1 MIYLVVILCLFL
13 SFFLTP
19 FVKKLAFRIGATDK
33 PDNRKVHK
41 KVMPRL
47 GGLAIYVSFI
57 SGVLLLG
64 IQNEYTLPIIIGSTL
79 LFVVGVL
86 DDIYTL
92 SAKWKLIGQLVASLV
107 IIYYGNLLVTF
118 IHLPFG
124 PIFELGLFSLPLTLF
139 WIVGITNAVNLID
152 GLDGLAAGVSCIALI
167 TMSFMASLMGNDI
180 VQSFALLLV
189 SSVVGFLFYNF
200 HPAKIFMGDSGS
212 LYLGFMIAVLSLLG
226 FKNITFFSLIIP
238 ILILGVPISDTF
250 FAIVRRLIQRKP
262 LSAPDKS
269 HLHHCLLRVGFSHR
283 QVVLI
288 IYAIAAA
295 FSVTAIIFS
304 QATLW
309 GGLLLIGLLIL
320 CIELL
325 VESVGLVSKTYRPLL
340 NMFKFKKQ

>member
-1 MIYLVVILCLFL
+1 MIYLSAILCLFL
-13 SFFLTP
+13 SFLLTP
-19 FVKKLAFRIGATDK
+19 AVKKLAFRIGATDK
-33 PDNRKVHK
+33 PDNRKVHE

-64 IQNEYTLPIIIGSTL
+64 IQNEYILPIIIGSTL
-79 LFVVGVL
+79 LFVVGML

-92 SAKWKLIGQLVASLV
+92 SAKWKLIGQLVASFV
-107 IIYYGNLLVTF
+107 IIYYGDLLVTF

-124 PIFELGLFSLPLTLF
+124 TILELGLFSLPLTLF

-167 TMSFMASLMGNDI
+167 TMSFMAALMGNDI
-180 VQSFALLLV
+180 VQSLALLLV

-226 FKNITFFSLIIP
+226 FKNITFFSLVIP

-250 FAIVRRLIQRKP
+250 FAIVRRLVQRKP

-309 GGLLLIGLLIL
+309 GGLLLIGLLVL